1 MRLRILWH
9 DWEIYYLL
17 ESILPDFV
25 LAFTFFTSLCYAVLS
40 KRFGRQRP
48 AIAMSAAIG
57 FALAVGLIWWERSTG
72 FSIKDLGPIAI
83 GFAIIVLAFVMYQ
96 AIRQM
101 GGSWAGAAIAL
112 GVSILIAR
120 LLELNVPVDP
130 EIIQIITMV
139 ALIVGIL
146 ALVFYTQG
154 HSVYSQRAPVRLSE
168 VRHDMTDLYRSRQL
182 SNRLTK
188 AMRKLRR
195 QVDSGYLRLAI
206 QRTTI
211 T

>member
-1 MRLRILWH
+1 MARLGDILSPREYTAGFCLSFH
-9 DWEIYYLL
+9 FLYL
-17 ESILPDFV
+17 
-25 LAFTFFTSLCYAVLS
+25 AVLCGPQQTI
-40 KRFGRQRP
+40 RPARP

-83 GFAIIVLAFVMYQ
+83 GFAIIVLVFVMYQ

-101 GGSWAGAAIAL
+101 GRSWAGAAIAL

-168 VRHDMTDLYRSRQL
+168 VRHDMTDLYRGRQL